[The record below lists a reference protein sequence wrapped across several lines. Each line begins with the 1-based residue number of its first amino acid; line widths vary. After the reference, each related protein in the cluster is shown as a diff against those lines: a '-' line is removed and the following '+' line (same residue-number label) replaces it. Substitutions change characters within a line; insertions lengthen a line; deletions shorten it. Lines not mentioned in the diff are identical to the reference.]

1 MLGLPKA
8 TELSKQ
14 LPKKAIYEQFNM
26 NTAAKAKFD
35 ADISRITIVGEITPN
50 KVNIPAGDKVKNF
63 FVLLVSLKRKE
74 FDEKFKEEG
83 IIFRLLEED
92 SWRRSLDSIL
102 LSPSSFLFAEGG

>member
-1 MLGLPKA
+1 MLLGLPKA

-63 FVLLVSLKRKE
+63 FVLLVSLKRNSMK
-74 FDEKFKEEG
+74 
-83 IIFRLLEED
+83 RLLQ
-92 SWRRSLDSIL
+92 RCQSL
-102 LSPSSFLFAEGG
+102 FLRTFCLYWSMAAKASLQFIIQR